1 MLFNLTRRP
10 SQFFYKNYLTMS
22 VFTTVTTQQLQV
34 WLEGYSIGD
43 LLELKGISAGITN
56 TNYFV
61 ITSKNKYVLT
71 LFEQNAIEEL
81 PFFIDL
87 MDHLAHHGVPCPQPI
102 SNNKGETLHMLNGK
116 PAVLISCLNGRDVEA
131 PSVAHC
137 AEVGA
142 VLAKMHVA
150 GQSFVEKNAA
160 LAHRNPRDAVWREKT
175 AQLVMP
181 HLSADDQ
188 QLLQT
193 TLQFQTGLNT
203 ATLPQGVIHADLF
216 RDNVLF
222 DGDKVGGLIDFY
234 YAYRDAFVYDL
245 AITVNDWCLQTDGK
259 LHAEK
264 LDAMLQAYQK
274 IRPLESTE
282 HAAFNSML
290 RIAALR
296 FWLSRLYDKIY
307 PQDGELTHAKNPDH
321 FKNILKLRMLGV

>member
-1 MLFNLTRRP
+1 
-10 SQFFYKNYLTMS
+10 MS

-34 WLEGYSIGD
+34 WLEGYAIGE

-61 ITSKNKYVLT
+61 TTSQNKYVLT
-71 LFEQNAIEEL
+71 LFEQNTIEEL

-102 SNNKGETLHMLNGK
+102 SNSKGEALHMLNGK
-116 PAVLISCLNGRDVEA
+116 PAVLISCLSGRDVEA
-131 PSVAHC
+131 PSAAHC

-142 VLAKMHVA
+142 VLAKMHIA
-150 GQSFVEKNAA
+150 GQSFVEKNAVQP
-160 LAHRNPRDAVWREKT
+160 HRNPRDAAWREKT
-175 AQLVMP
+175 AQQVMP

-188 QLLQT
+188 LLLQT
-193 TLQFQTGLNT
+193 TLQFQANLNM
-203 ATLPQGVIHADLF
+203 AALPSGVIHADLF

-234 YAYRDAFVYDL
+234 YAYRDAFIYDL
-245 AITVNDWCLQTDGK
+245 AITVNDWCVQSDGRLDPIK
-259 LHAEK
+259 LE
-264 LDAMLQAYQK
+264 AMLQAYQTV
-274 IRPLESTE
+274 RPLTSLEQE
-282 HAAFNSML
+282 AFNSML

-321 FKNILKLRMLGV
+321 FKNILKLRISGI